1 VAETRVAT
9 QVRLQLEAQCARAFN
24 ALLKKFHP
32 KCDVTLVAFDYA
44 ETEAA
49 LEYSNLA
56 YKTSLRRAALIEL
69 LEARVLRWSQP
80 VPPTYKYAPEVHG
93 WLPNEVELQRYAEFV
108 RALLPESVGFSLFLG
123 NGPHQQYIAAGDR
136 EGCAKMF
143 ENDLLPGLRGDA
155 LATGEAL

>member
-1 VAETRVAT
+1 VAEARVAK
-9 QVRLQLEAQCARAFN
+9 QVRLQLEAQCARVFN

-32 KCDVTLVAFDYA
+32 KCDVTLIAFDYA

-69 LEARVLRWSQP
+69 IEERVLRWAQP
-80 VPPTYKYAPEVHG
+80 TPPTYKYDPEVHG
-93 WLPNEVELQRYAEFV
+93 WLPNEVELQRYAGFV
-108 RALLPESVGFSLFLG
+108 RELLPESIGFSLFLG
-123 NGPHQQYIAAGDR
+123 NSLHQQYIAAGDR

-143 ENDLLPGLRGDA
+143 ENDLLPGLRAEVAG
-155 LATGEAL
+155 G